1 MLELINESVSK
12 ELESTIGFRRY
23 IHSHPCLSYHEEQ
36 TRDYICSQL
45 ESAGI
50 EYRLCGKNG
59 IVAKLTGEDNSRCI
73 AFRADFDALP
83 IQEPEGL
90 EYRSLNPG
98 VMHACGHDFHAA
110 SLLSLARILKQ
121 HPQWLKCSAQF
132 IFQYAEELPPGG
144 AKPMI
149 EDGCLEGVSKI
160 YGLHVSEEIPT
171 GSVGVRCGKYMAA
184 SDAFFIDF
192 TGEGGHGSRPSEAMD
207 TVSAAATAITQIN
220 AVISRFV
227 SPLNDAVISV
237 CKIHGGETYNII
249 PECVK
254 LEGTVRT
261 YEAETAE
268 NIFGKIKEI
277 AEHSAHIYGANAQV
291 RVEYG
296 YPALV
301 NSQVE
306 TETVAAVSQQLGI
319 PIQEIPPTP
328 VGEDFA
334 RYLQLIP
341 GAFFRIGIRNEELG
355 AVYPLHN
362 KKFRLDESALET
374 ALKLCLGIYL
384 KETKQL

>member
-12 ELESTIGFRRY
+12 ELENTIGFRRY

-36 TRDYICSQL
+36 TRDYICSRL

-50 EYRLCGKNG
+50 DYRLCGKNG
-59 IVAKLTGEDNSRCI
+59 IVAKLTGEDSSRCI

-90 EYRSLNPG
+90 EYISLNPG

-268 NIFGKIKEI
+268 SIFGKIREI

-301 NSQVE
+301 NSQEE

-362 KKFRLDESALET
+362 KNFRLDESALET

>member
-36 TRDYICSQL
+36 TRDYICSRL

-50 EYRLCGKNG
+50 DYRLCGKNG
-59 IVAKLTGEDNSRCI
+59 IVAKLTGEDSSRCI

-121 HPQWLKCSAQF
+121 HLQWLKCSAQF

-268 NIFGKIKEI
+268 SIFGKIREI

-301 NSQVE
+301 NSQEE

-319 PIQEIPPTP
+319 PIREIPPTP

>member
-59 IVAKLTGEDNSRCI
+59 IVAKLIGEDNSRCI

-268 NIFGKIKEI
+268 SIFGKIREI

-301 NSQVE
+301 NSQKE
-306 TETVAAVSQQLGI
+306 TETVAAVSEQLGI
-319 PIQEIPPTP
+319 PIREIPPTP

>member
-50 EYRLCGKNG
+50 DYRLCGKNG
-59 IVAKLTGEDNSRCI
+59 IVAKLTGEDSSRCI

-121 HPQWLKCSAQF
+121 HPKWLKCSAQF

-268 NIFGKIKEI
+268 SIFGKIREI

-301 NSQVE
+301 NSQEE
-306 TETVAAVSQQLGI
+306 TETVAAVSEQLGI
-319 PIQEIPPTP
+319 PIREIPPTP